1 MTDDPVELD
10 KHRGMAAQ
18 QQTEARRSHLDRFR
32 AEQEAVRLRQE
43 ELEILL
49 AAEPAESWTEVAA
62 AAQYLIQLLAMTSE
76 GQNERRK
83 ELIARTLDDLARL
96 SDRMGAKP

>member
-18 QQTEARRSHLDRFR
+18 QQTEERRLHVDRFR
-32 AEQEAVRLRQE
+32 AEQDAVRLRQE
-43 ELEILL
+43 ELERLL
-49 AAEPAESWTEVAA
+49 IAAPAKTWTEVAA
-62 AAQYLIQLLAMTSE
+62 AAQYLIQLLATTSE

-83 ELIARTLDDLARL
+83 ELIARTLEDLARL
-96 SDRMGAKP
+96 SDRANVAP